1 MKVYYHYVK
10 KNVLIMNNSTTEAF
24 IVKDKVA
31 NQPKID
37 ERLSAGLISMHVSL
51 FTCLLIWFHKHIYNK
66 IICVNIIFYGYLFY

>member
-1 MKVYYHYVK
+1 
-10 KNVLIMNNSTTEAF
+10 MNNSTTEAF

-51 FTCLLIWFHKHIYNK
+51 FTCLLT
-66 IICVNIIFYGYLFY
+66 